1 MIDTL
6 ASPAFHGRGYVDNGN
21 RIAAEYI
28 SNKLTRGGL
37 HFWGNGYFQEFTFP
51 INTFPGKMELRF
63 GEKTLTPAT
72 EFAINCASPGLSGS
86 YAVKILNQKTFK
98 SEKST
103 WEFNNADF
111 TNTVLLIDTGFKDIR
126 NTKLQSARALLTI
139 SDEPFLWSVAGA
151 EDTLNHPK
159 IKVLRSAIPK
169 KYKEISF
176 DITNEFYANYPTQN
190 ICGYIQGSVAPDS
203 FIVFTAHYDHL
214 GEMGQG
220 IIFPGANDNA
230 SGTAML
236 LDLARHYSDTVNKP
250 YYSIAFIFFTGEE
263 AGLHGS
269 EYYSEH
275 PLFPL
280 KQIKFLI
287 NLDMVGTG
295 SEGIKVVNGSIFT
308 KEFSLLKTLNDNGK
322 FIKTVSPRGES
333 SNSDHYYFYKKGV
346 PAVFIYT
353 QGKEYKEYHSIGDK
367 ASGLPLTAYD
377 GLFRLMTTFVKAL
390 PAK

>member
-1 MIDTL
+1 MH
-6 ASPAFHGRGYVDNGN
+6 A
-21 RIAAEYI
+21 
-28 SNKLTRGGL
+28 GL
-37 HFWGNGYFQEFTFP
+37 QFFGNGYFQEFTFP

-63 GEKTLTPAT
+63 GEKTLTPAS

-86 YAVKILNQKTFK
+86 FAVKILNQKTFK

-139 SDEPFLWSVAGA
+139 NDEPFIWSVAGA

-176 DITNEFYANYPTQN
+176 DIANEFYAKYPTQN
-190 ICGYIQGSVAPDS
+190 ICGYIRGSVAPDT

-220 IIFPGANDNA
+220 NIFPGANDNA

-236 LDLARHYSDTVNKP
+236 LDLARHYSDTANKP

-269 EYYSEH
+269 EYYSGQ

-333 SNSDHYYFYKKGV
+333 SNSDHYYFYKNGV

-353 QGKEYKEYHSIGDK
+353 QGKEYKEYHSMGDK

-377 GLFRLMTTFVKAL
+377 GLFRLMTAFVKAL